1 MVIEI
6 IGRGQG
12 HHTKEKL
19 THFFSKKHEGT
30 QLKMESNDAGRSR
43 VKALISSHYQGSGVL

>member
-30 QLKMESNDAGRSR
+30 QLKMESNDAGRPR